1 MSGRRRPPRNAHGDD
16 TMLTYTK
23 TRKSIEIL
31 EREKE
36 EERRIL
42 ERRNECLERNFAL
55 IRLSHY
61 NDVATAYIACTVY
74 INVCELATYSNV
86 LVVRCT
92 LTAKTHH
99 MINKKVSLAL
109 GRDGVTV
116 NVRCGAI
123 IDEEEMVQCLV
134 QREIKGA
141 GLDVFE
147 NESEVLKVLFGL
159 DNVVLSPHQADTTED
174 YFKDLSDL
182 AVANLEAFFS
192 NKPLLSEGVND

>member
-1 MSGRRRPPRNAHGDD
+1 
-16 TMLTYTK
+16 
-23 TRKSIEIL
+23 
-31 EREKE
+31 
-36 EERRIL
+36 
-42 ERRNECLERNFAL
+42 
-55 IRLSHY
+55 
-61 NDVATAYIACTVY
+61 
-74 INVCELATYSNV
+74 
-86 LVVRCT
+86 
-92 LTAKTHH
+92 